1 MRDDRRRSTL
11 QGALVDLSLVAGGVL
26 VLGLLV
32 GVLWPQLVDPAMSER
47 TAEGIST
54 DEVQLGKL
62 FAADGWFIVLGFLG
76 SALLGALL
84 MLRRRGHELVV
95 LLLLLAGT
103 YVAARWI
110 AEPLGVSL
118 GPPDPVAVLSKGE
131 VGDKAPS
138 RLCTVKK
145 KDGKK
150 RSREETSIEPA
161 ETSAAVGSDDA
172 GRPDPIDS
180 TRGSSEERP
189 KKKAKK
195 TTAGDEGRR
204 EGTPIP
210 EGPSKSGGRTSE
222 TGGGSRDESPSSRR
236 APSSSA
242 RRKDGESGGSLPQM
256 SGRGFPDRVEFLYD
270 EKTPLVLNPLQ
281 CAELTRQIRGGT
293 KELPPLDDLYFK
305 KEYNDVAM
313 ASKRVNSLFL
323 ISPFPFSKIF

>member
-1 MRDDRRRSTL
+1 M
-11 QGALVDLSLVAGGVL
+11 
-26 VLGLLV
+26 
-32 GVLWPQLVDPAMSER
+32 
-47 TAEGIST
+47 EGIP
-54 DEVQLGKL
+54 DL
-62 FAADGWFIVLGFLG
+62 
-76 SALLGALL
+76 SALLKGKLQMLSSKSSSAGASEVRPTPADGDANSEPPARTPPKKRASKSKKQSQKEQPSPLEGNVPL
-84 MLRRRGHELVV
+84 EMAPSSADASE
-95 LLLLLAGT
+95 
-103 YVAARWI
+103 VAA
-110 AEPLGVSL
+110 
-118 GPPDPVAVLSKGE
+118 K
-131 VGDKAPS
+131 KKK
-138 RLCTVKK
+138 KK

-305 KEYNDVAM
+305 KEYIDAAM
-313 ASKRVNSLFL
+313 ASKRVTSFSLCFFFL
-323 ISPFPFSKIF
+323 AKISKCLLLYAERRKHELSR